1 MTEVINF
8 LQLLSFA
15 TPTPMNNYLCAE
27 LIVVQG
33 VFIVKEKIYKY
44 AIQKIIFH
52 RCISFNEFCFCILLP
67 WLESVI
73 KPTKEDVLNVNF
85 LSLVV
90 IVNVNIED
98 TNFLVT

>member
-8 LQLLSFA
+8 LQLLSFVTA
-15 TPTPMNNYLCAE
+15 KSMNNYLCAE

-33 VFIVKEKIYKY
+33 VFIVKEKINKN
-44 AIQKIIFH
+44 IVFH
-52 RCISFNEFCFCILLP
+52 NRLSFNEFCFRIVHSG
-67 WLESVI
+67 LESVMI
-73 KPTKEDVLNVNF
+73 TTKEDVLNVNF